1 MAYAVGLTVIVI
13 VGLTADWQR
22 IGENYFDI
30 DIAREL
36 FPDIITIAAKNTIVY
51 TISAFIGGVVLG
63 LVAAL
68 LRLSSIRPYRTV
80 AAIYIEMFRGL
91 PALLTIIFV
100 GYITPIALGIRFPEV
115 WGVPTA
121 GIVAL
126 SLVAGAY
133 LAETIRAGIEG
144 VPKGQ
149 VEAARSLGMTH
160 AQTLRSVVVP
170 QAFRIVIPPLTNELV
185 LLLKDTALL
194 SVLGVTPLTK
204 ELTAF
209 ARSETSRTF
218 NGTPLVIAGI
228 IYLCI
233 TIPLTQLVRVLER
246 RNRASR

>member
-1 MAYAVGLTVIVI
+1 VGLVAIVVI
-13 VGLTADWQR
+13 GLTADWQR
-22 IGENYFDI
+22 IGEKYFDPT
-30 DIAREL
+30 IAKSL
-36 FPDIITIAAKNTIVY
+36 FPEIITIAAKNTVVY
-51 TISAFIGGVVLG
+51 TVSAFIGGVILG
-63 LVAAL
+63 LSAAL
-68 LRLSSIRPYRTV
+68 LRLSSIRPYRW
-80 AAIYIEMFRGL
+80 AASVYIEIFRGL

-100 GYITPIALGIRFPEV
+100 GFITPIALGIRFPDLF
-115 WGVPTA
+115 GVPTA

-160 AQTLRSVVVP
+160 GQTLRKVVVP

-209 ARSETSRTF
+209 ARSASSETF

-228 IYLCI
+228 LYLCI
-233 TIPLTQLVRVLER
+233 TIPLTRLVAVLER
-246 RNRASR
+246 RNRRSR